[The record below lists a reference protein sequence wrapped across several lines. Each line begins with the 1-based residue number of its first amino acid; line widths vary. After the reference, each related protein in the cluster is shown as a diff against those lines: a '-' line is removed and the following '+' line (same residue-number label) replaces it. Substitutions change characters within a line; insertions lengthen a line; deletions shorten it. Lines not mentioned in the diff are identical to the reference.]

1 MAISGQTNLL
11 ALNASI
17 ESARAGAAGRGFAV
31 VAQQIR
37 QLAEQ
42 TKSFTEEITKLTNEL
57 NANANMVVNTIS
69 GSIDATDRQSEKI
82 LSASETFEP
91 LNQHM
96 DALAS
101 QVEEVHPHILTLS

>member
-17 ESARAGAAGRGFAV
+17 ESARAGEAGRGFAV

-42 TKSFTEEITKLTNEL
+42 TKSFTEEITKITNEL

-69 GSIDATDRQSEKI
+69 GSIEATDRQSEKDSCRFRDFRTAEQQI
-82 LSASETFEP
+82 WKHWLP
-91 LNQHM
+91 RWKK
-96 DALAS
+96 
-101 QVEEVHPHILTLS
+101 

>member
-17 ESARAGAAGRGFAV
+17 ESARAGEAGRGFAV

-42 TKSFTEEITKLTNEL
+42 TKNFTEEITQITNEL
-57 NANANMVVNTIS
+57 NANANMVVDTIS
-69 GSIDATDRQSEKI
+69 DSIEATDQQSEKFLLLPR
-82 LSASETFEP
+82 LSNS
-91 LNQHM
+91 
-96 DALAS
+96 
-101 QVEEVHPHILTLS
+101 